1 MKMMNTLLALIV
13 LISVSACQS
22 NSTETKETKKTDQ
35 KETQKFTEKT
45 NYILNKL
52 LEYTSEEA
60 LKKEFGENME
70 STIELRE
77 EGTVEYAISKI
88 NMGDHASLKVVWKDK
103 ESRTGIQEI
112 ILRGSKCKYKTAS
125 GIALGMNLQ
134 ELEKLNESSFQFYG
148 FAWDASGS
156 VVFEN
161 GKLKSDQEQIF
172 LNPPMEELPKEFH
185 SLMGDHLITSS
196 EPLAQKLNPIVYEI
210 KLK

>member
-22 NSTETKETKKTDQ
+22 NSTETKETKKPIQ
-35 KETQKFTEKT
+35 KETQKFTERSK
-45 NYILNKL
+45 YILNKL
-52 LEYTSEEA
+52 MEYPSEEA
-60 LKKEFGENME
+60 LKKDYGEKME
-70 STIELRE
+70 SAIELRE

-88 NMGDHASLKVVWKDK
+88 KVGENAELKFIWKDK
-103 ESRTGIQEI
+103 KYRKGIESIV
-112 ILRGSKCKYKTAS
+112 LRGNQCKYKTIS
-125 GIALGMNLQ
+125 GLSLGMSLK
-134 ELEKLNESSFQFYG
+134 EIEKLNESSFQFYG

-172 LNPPMEELPKEFH
+172 LSPPMEELPKEFH
-185 SLMGDHLITSS
+185 SLMGDYLITSS

-210 KLK
+210 KL